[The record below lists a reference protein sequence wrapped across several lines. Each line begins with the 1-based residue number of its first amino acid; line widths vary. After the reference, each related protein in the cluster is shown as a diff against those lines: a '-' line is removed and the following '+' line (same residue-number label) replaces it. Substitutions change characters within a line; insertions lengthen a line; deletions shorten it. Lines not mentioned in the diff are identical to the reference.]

1 MKVLTPQQRW
11 AVESDRHTVVTAS
24 AGSGKTTVLVQR
36 YLRLV
41 VEHEVDPQRIVAI
54 TFTRKAAAEMYARIA
69 AELERLLAAAQQ
81 PQELR
86 KFMFLRE
93 RLTGAPIS
101 TIHSFCAQL
110 LRRFPLEVG
119 VLPSFAELNELEALR
134 LRREVA
140 LQTLEELWSDPK
152 WSRPLWELLRQ
163 FGRSELEELLQAA
176 VEQSERLV
184 LLQPVLERP
193 WLERLR
199 ALRTEFAQALGEM
212 LRQSLPELTHAVR
225 GAEPSGKQ
233 ARERL
238 VEAEQ
243 LIARLHALLQQPE
256 PLDISAVLEQWRRL
270 RELLFSQDGEP
281 RVSLRMPQLP
291 VTARLLRFLDEF
303 ADAWQQ
309 GSERDPEL
317 LQTMDLLARLAQ
329 EVLARLEAE
338 KYERN
343 VLDFNDLQLKALQL
357 LQREEVLERLRRE
370 IQFLLVDE
378 FQDTNPVQY
387 ALVQRLLALERAEHW
402 IGPHVFIVGDPK
414 QSIYGF
420 RDADVRVFERARQE
434 LCCRNEWATRA
445 GKLPERAELERRRGD
460 IHLPVSFRLLPELV
474 GFVNTVAGRLFASEP
489 AQVAYE
495 PLVCGRSARG
505 GSIRFLLARRR
516 RRGQEESVLETLS
529 EEELIARAILQWVE
543 GESPLQVWEFDP
555 ERRIEQPRP
564 VRWGDIAILTR
575 YRRHLPDLVAVLQQY
590 EIPYLVHAGA
600 GFFQAP
606 EIQDLYSLLRVLH
619 NVRDELALAAVLCSP
634 LFGISSEQLF
644 RIRCMPGTGLWE
656 QLCAAAEQMGELRWV
671 VELLQELLLLAPRV
685 PVAELLQTVNERTAW
700 YLRLRN
706 SPRSAQVRANLDKLL
721 ELAREFT
728 ARGFRTLPDFVQ
740 ELGEL
745 ISMEARESEATL
757 PTGLDAV
764 NVLTI
769 HAAKG
774 LEFPVVVLYRTAE
787 ERSRL
792 PELFFSESA
801 GLLAPPMRWE
811 RGARLP
817 ENTPAIALARY
828 REFQQRYAE
837 EQRVLYVALT
847 RARDHLAIAGTLMV
861 SSSGITAGGL
871 LEMLLQGMQ
880 RTPEELTLSRELLL
894 ETTVEHFELHE
905 QRSWQEQYQLRIP
918 CLEEL
923 PLTPKRRREEAPAVP
938 VIALP
943 EPVRVRWAEERL
955 SATQYALYRHAPEV
969 FVRRSVLGIPASAEE
984 LLAGAVV
991 PRDSEREPTDALVA
1005 GTLFHELMAQFNRW
1019 VDPDGDV
1026 EREVLER
1033 LVNAL
1038 IGRSPYARAQYW
1050 REWLQER
1057 ALAVAQ
1063 TPFVRAHRAAL
1074 RTALFEYALSFPLG
1088 ENFLTGTLDLLVPT
1102 DSGQWE
1108 VWDWKTDRI
1117 ASPQELERR
1126 AELYT
1131 PQMQVYAFL
1140 VLKRYPQQPDVWV
1153 RLLFVEGSR
1162 EGVPEEHWV
1171 QSRRWSRTE
1180 IEQLESEL
1188 TAVAARLFFL
1198 PPEG

>member
-69 AELERLLAAAQQ
+69 AELERLLSEARQ

-86 KFMFLRE
+86 KFMSLRE

-140 LQTLEELWSDPK
+140 LQTLEELWSEPE

-163 FGRSELEELLQAA
+163 FGRSDLEELLQAA

-193 WLERLR
+193 WQERLQ
-199 ALRTEFAQALGEM
+199 ALRVEFARAREEM
-212 LRQSLPELTHAVR
+212 LRQSLPELAHAVR
-225 GAEPSGKQ
+225 SAEPSGKQ

-243 LIARLHALLQQPE
+243 LIARLYALLQQPE
-256 PLDISAVLEQWRRL
+256 PLDISAVLQQWRRL
-270 RELLFSQDGEP
+270 RELLLTGTGP
-281 RVSLRMPQLP
+281 RARLGMPAIP
-291 VTARLLRFLDEF
+291 VTMRLLRFLEEF
-303 ADAWQQ
+303 ADAWEQ
-309 GSERDPEL
+309 GSERDAEL
-317 LQTMDLLARLAQ
+317 LQTMDRLARLAQ

-387 ALVQRLLALERAEHW
+387 ALVQRLLALEKAEHW
-402 IGPHVFIVGDPK
+402 VGPHVFIVGDPK

-434 LCCRNEWATRA
+434 LCRRNEWATHE
-445 GKLPERAELERRRGD
+445 GKLPEHAEPERRRGD

-474 GFVNTVAGRLFASEP
+474 GFVNTVAERLFASEP

-505 GSIRFLLARRR
+505 GSISFLLARRR
-516 RRGQEESVLETLS
+516 RRGQEGSVLETLS

-555 ERRIEQPRP
+555 EQRIEQPRP
-564 VRWGDIAILTR
+564 VRYGDIAILTR
-575 YRRHLPDLVAVLQQY
+575 YRRHLPDLIAVLQQY

-606 EIQDLYSLLRVLH
+606 EVLDLYWLLRVLH
-619 NVRDELALAAVLCSP
+619 NVRDELALAAVLRSP

-644 RIRCMPGTGLWE
+644 RIRCMPGSGLWE
-656 QLCAAAEQMGELRWV
+656 QLCAAAEQMSELRWA
-671 VELLQELLLLAPRV
+671 VELLRELLLLAPRV

-721 ELAREFT
+721 GLAREFA

-801 GLLAPPMRWE
+801 GLLAPLMRWE

-817 ENTPAIALARY
+817 ENTPAIALGRY

-847 RARDHLAIAGTLMV
+847 RARDHLAIAGTLTV

-894 ETTVEHFELHE
+894 ETTVEHFQLHE
-905 QRSWQEQYQLRIP
+905 QRSWQEQYRLRIP

-991 PRDSEREPTDALVA
+991 PRDSEREPADALVA

-1019 VDPDGDV
+1019 VAPDGSV
-1026 EREVLER
+1026 EQEMLER
-1033 LVNAL
+1033 VVSAL
-1038 IGRSPYARAQYW
+1038 IGRSPYARAQHW
-1050 REWLQER
+1050 REWLRER
-1057 ALAVAQ
+1057 ALAGAQ
-1063 TPFVRAHRAAL
+1063 TPFVRTHRAAL

-1102 DSGQWE
+1102 DSGHWE

-1117 ASPQELERR
+1117 SSPQELERR

-1140 VLKRYPQQPDVWV
+1140 VLKRYPQQPEVWV
-1153 RLLFVEGSR
+1153 RLLFVEGAG
-1162 EGVPEEHWV
+1162 EDVPEEHWV
-1171 QSRRWSRTE
+1171 QSRRWSRAE
-1180 IEQLESEL
+1180 IEQFEPEL
-1188 TAVAARLFFL
+1188 TAVAARLLFL

>member
-69 AELERLLAAAQQ
+69 AELERLLAEARQ

-86 KFMFLRE
+86 KFMSLRE

-119 VLPSFAELNELEALR
+119 VLPSFAELSELEALR

-140 LQTLEELWSDPK
+140 LQTLEELWSEPE

-163 FGRSELEELLQAA
+163 FGRSDLEELLQAA

-184 LLQPVLERP
+184 LLQPVLARP
-193 WLERLR
+193 WQERLQ
-199 ALRTEFAQALGEM
+199 ALRVEFARALGEM
-212 LRQSLPELTHAVR
+212 LRQSLPELACAVR
-225 GAEPSGKQ
+225 SAEPSGKQ

-238 VEAEQ
+238 AEAEQ
-243 LIARLHALLQQPE
+243 LIARLYGLLQQPE
-256 PLDISAVLEQWRRL
+256 PLDISAALQQWRRL
-270 RELLFSQDGEP
+270 RELLLTSDGP
-281 RVSLRMPQLP
+281 RARLGMPGIP
-291 VTARLLRFLDEF
+291 VTMRLLRFLEEF
-303 ADAWQQ
+303 ADAWEQ
-309 GSERDPEL
+309 GSERDAEL
-317 LQTMDLLARLAQ
+317 LQTMDQLARLAQ

-402 IGPHVFIVGDPK
+402 VGPHVFIVGDPK

-434 LCCRNEWATRA
+434 LCRRNEWATQQGR
-445 GKLPERAELERRRGD
+445 LPEHAQPERRRGD

-474 GFVNTVAGRLFASEP
+474 GFVNTVAERLFVSEP
-489 AQVAYE
+489 AQVGYE

-505 GSIRFLLARRR
+505 GSISFLLSRRR

-543 GESPLQVWEFDP
+543 GESPLQVWEFEP
-555 ERRIEQPRP
+555 EQCTEQPRP
-564 VRWGDIAILTR
+564 VRYGDIAILAR
-575 YRRHLPDLVAVLQQY
+575 YRRHLPDLIAVLQQY

-606 EIQDLYSLLRVLH
+606 EVLDLYWLLRVLH
-619 NVRDELALAAVLCSP
+619 NVRDELALAAVLRSP

-644 RIRCMPGTGLWE
+644 RIRCMPGSGLWE
-656 QLCAAAEQMGELRWV
+656 QLCAAAEQMSELRWA
-671 VELLQELLLLAPRV
+671 VELLRELLLLAPRV
-685 PVAELLQTVNERTAW
+685 PVAELLQRVNERTAW
-700 YLRLRN
+700 YLRLRS
-706 SPRSAQVRANLDKLL
+706 SPRSAQIRANLDKLL
-721 ELAREFT
+721 GLAREFA

-792 PELFFSESA
+792 PKLFFSESA
-801 GLLAPPMRWE
+801 GLLAAPMRWE

-847 RARDHLAIAGTLMV
+847 RARDHLAIAGTLTV

-880 RTPEELTLSRELLL
+880 RAPEELTLSRELLL

-905 QRSWQEQYQLRIP
+905 QRSWQERYRLRIP

-923 PLTPKRRREEAPAVP
+923 PVTPKRRREEAPAVP

-1005 GTLFHELMAQFNRW
+1005 GTLLHELMAQFNRW
-1019 VDPDGDV
+1019 VAPDGSV

-1033 LVNAL
+1033 LVSAL
-1038 IGRSPYARAQYW
+1038 IGRSPYARAQHW

-1063 TPFVRAHRAAL
+1063 TPFVRTHRAAL
-1074 RTALFEYALSFPLG
+1074 RAALFEYALTFPLG
-1088 ENFLTGTLDLLVPT
+1088 ENFLTGTLDLLVPM
-1102 DSGQWE
+1102 DSGHWE

-1117 ASPQELERR
+1117 GSPQELERR

-1140 VLKRYPQQPDVWV
+1140 VLKRYPQQPEVWV
-1153 RLLFVEGSR
+1153 RLLFVENAGR
-1162 EGVPEEHWV
+1162 DIPDAHWIH
-1171 QSRRWSRTE
+1171 SRRWSRAE
-1180 IEQLESEL
+1180 IEQLEPEL
-1188 TAVAARLFFL
+1188 TAVAARLLFL